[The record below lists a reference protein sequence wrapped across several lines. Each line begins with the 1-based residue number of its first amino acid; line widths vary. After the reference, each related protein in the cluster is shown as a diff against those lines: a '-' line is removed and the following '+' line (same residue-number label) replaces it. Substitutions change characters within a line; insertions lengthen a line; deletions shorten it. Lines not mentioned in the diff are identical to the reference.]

1 MHQLTIGRLNGRFV
15 VTWHDAD
22 GKRKRFRLRAET
34 RADAEREAIDVHRR
48 ETFGPSNPATI
59 KDIWEAFRTEKDG
72 RPVAKTMGYEG
83 RSLLPVLGHLRPD
96 QIERAHIQGY
106 IAARRKAGRKDGT
119 IWTELGHLRTALRW
133 AQDKRMI
140 EHAPKIERPPKP
152 APKDRWLTKAEA
164 RRLIEAADAPHI
176 ALAIRLMLATAG
188 RVGAILDLTWDR
200 VDFER
205 GEIDLRADADGPRK
219 GRARVPMNAGVRKAL
234 EEARRMALS
243 GHVIEWNGQRIA
255 SIKTGFGAA
264 VRNAQLHDVTPHV
277 LRHSAAVWMASE
289 GVPMSRIAQYL
300 GHSSEAVTFKVYA
313 RYAPDHLRDEADIL
327 DV

>member
-1 MHQLTIGRLNGRFV
+1 MT
-15 VTWHDAD
+15 A
-22 GKRKRFRLRAET
+22 AE
-34 RADAEREAIDVHRR
+34 
-48 ETFGPSNPATI
+48 
-59 KDIWEAFRTEKDG
+59 
-72 RPVAKTMGYEG
+72 
-83 RSLLPVLGHLRPD
+83 
-96 QIERAHIQGY
+96 
-106 IAARRKAGRKDGT
+106 
-119 IWTELGHLRTALRW
+119 TALRW

-152 APKDRWLTKAEA
+152 APKDRWLTKDEA

-264 VRNAQLHDVTPHV
+264 VVKAQLRDVTPHV